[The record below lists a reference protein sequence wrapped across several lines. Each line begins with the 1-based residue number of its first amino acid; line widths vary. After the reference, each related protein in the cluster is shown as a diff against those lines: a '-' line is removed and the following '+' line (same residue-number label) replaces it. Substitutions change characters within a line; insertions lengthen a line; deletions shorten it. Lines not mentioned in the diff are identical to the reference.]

1 MIFTMKIHGKDTPRE
16 IIAACDSEI
25 VGKTLKDEKKEIE
38 FNISEYFYGNEKL
51 EWGEIYKHIEN
62 GKNVNLVGNSI
73 IELAI
78 KNGLVDPKNVI
89 EIDGIKHAQIY
100 SI

>member
-38 FNISEYFYGNEKL
+38 FNVSEYFYGNEKL
-51 EWGEIYKHIEN
+51 EWEEIYKHIEN

>member
-51 EWGEIYKHIEN
+51 EWEEICKHIEN